1 MISYI
6 VIVIAKLL
14 AVHGH
19 EYYNGV
25 CPSFNPMESL
35 DWKLFKG
42 EWKVAFKMN
51 SRSSCIRYNFADMV
65 NKRIVTEEKLLPV
78 LGRFGI
84 PSAVISKGTLSQ
96 MSANSAEM
104 WVRWDTGVLREAMF
118 SKMKYVVLD
127 TDYNTNALI
136 CSCQDLNIG
145 IFAVNRRS
153 CDYLIRLAVSSPP
166 TIPSSYAALLNQT
179 SYELSLDMKRV
190 RQDDCEDLGKA
201 SLDVGFWVTQA
212 RTYGD
217 TAIQMAKEMFEY
229 S

>member
-1 MISYI
+1 MFSCV
-6 VIVIAKLL
+6 VILIAKLL
-14 AVHGH
+14 AVDAH

-25 CPSFNPMESL
+25 CPSFTSMEGW
-35 DWKLFKG
+35 DWRDFKG

-51 SRSSCIRYNFADMV
+51 SRSSCIRYSFQEKGNTRV
-65 NKRIVTEEKLLPV
+65 VIEQKLLPV

-84 PSAVISKGTLSQ
+84 PSAVMSKGTLSQ
-96 MSANSAEM
+96 VSAKSAEM

-118 SKMKYVVLD
+118 SRMKYVVLD
-127 TDYNTNALI
+127 TDYDTNALV

-153 CDYLIRLAVSSPP
+153 CDFLVRPSEIVPP
-166 TIPSSYAALLNQT
+166 TIPSRYTSLLNQT
-179 SYELSLDMKRV
+179 SPDLSLDMKRV

-217 TAIQMAKEMFEY
+217 TAIQMAKEMFDY
-229 S
+229 N